1 MTKHRM
7 VIGLLAAAML
17 FLSACAGGS
26 SGGNSTPSFSYSGTW
41 TGTINDSLA
50 GAGSITVTLVQA
62 GSNIAGTWQ
71 ALFPAVGGSNGGNVV
86 GVIDNTQVI
95 AQLNPS
101 DPATCPFDVVAVRSG
116 NTLSGT
122 YAAFDCSI
130 AVTGTL
136 VVSR

>member
-1 MTKHRM
+1 MMKRRM
-7 VIGLLAAAML
+7 VIGLLSAAML

-26 SGGNSTPSFSYSGTW
+26 GGGSTPSFSYSGTW

-50 GAGSITVTLVQA
+50 GAGTITVTLVQA

-71 ALFPAVGGSNGGNVV
+71 ALFPAVGGSNGGNIV
-86 GVIDNTQVI
+86 GVIDNTQVL

-101 DPATCPFDVVAVRSG
+101 DPTTCPYDVVAVRSG

-122 YAAFDCSI
+122 YAAFDCTI
-130 AVTGTL
+130 AVTGAL